1 MVIHRQF
8 FRQPPFRFADD
19 FTLHVHHAAAIVSLG
34 VRLIDAQA
42 VFLRSPKLRKIR
54 HLQREQFALLDVAH
68 RQSAVFR
75 RKHIIA
81 VLHIMV
87 IRRICAHQYI
97 ACVVNDSPFLFRKF
111 HCCIATAEILRL
123 RKLRRNH
130 HFASRVAVADPPV
143 FICHRNQPF
152 ADAGVIYICKLH
164 SVRQRRFLPGFIQ
177 QIAFLNDIV
186 FILRVNR
193 RVALTEICT
202 PIISPIAIGNHQL
215 ARVAAGI
222 APLSIVV
229 IIRHG
234 NQAAVRSP
242 FAHERPLQPAVYP
255 AGRVKKARSLVYFRF
270 CTVIFH
276 DNPNIAEIINQRIFR
291 IFQQSNFTRPANKP
305 LLVAL
310 LNPRII
316 LFCEENRRL
325 IKLRRNHPIPRLVDM
340 PPQAVIALRAVQI
353 PLRRRAAQQHQ
364 QAQQP
369 AQQFLHAFS
378 LLIPSSCTPIRPAG

>member
-1 MVIHRQF
+1 MVVHRQRL
-8 FRQPPFRFADD
+8 RQPPFRFADD
-19 FTLHVHHAAAIVSLG
+19 FALHVHHAATIVVPS

-42 VFLRSPKLRKIR
+42 VSLRFPKLHEILN
-54 HLQREQFALLDVAH
+54 LQREQFALLDVAH
-68 RQSAVFR
+68 RQSVVFR

-193 RVALTEICT
+193 RVAITEIRT
-202 PIISPIAIGNHQL
+202 PIISPIAVGNHQL

-222 APLSIVV
+222 APPGIVV

-234 NQAAVRSP
+234 NQAAVRSHL
-242 FAHERPLQPAVYP
+242 AHERPLQPAVYP
-255 AGRVKKARSLVYFRF
+255 VGRVKKARSLVYFRL

-291 IFQQSNFTRPANKP
+291 IFQQSNFTRPADKS

-316 LFCEENRRL
+316 LFCEENRR
-325 IKLRRNHPIPRLVDM
+325 IIEFRRNHPIPRFVDM
-340 PPQAVIALRAVQI
+340 PPQAIVTLRGI
-353 PLRRRAAQQHQ
+353 
-364 QAQQP
+364 
-369 AQQFLHAFS
+369 
-378 LLIPSSCTPIRPAG
+378 